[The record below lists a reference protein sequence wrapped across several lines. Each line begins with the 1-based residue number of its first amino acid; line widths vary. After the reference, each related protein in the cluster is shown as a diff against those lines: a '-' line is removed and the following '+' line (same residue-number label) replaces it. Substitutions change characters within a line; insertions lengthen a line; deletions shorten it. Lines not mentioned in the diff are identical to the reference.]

1 MKVRWFQAAEA
12 RRLFTL
18 ALPVFL
24 AQIAQTSMGFVDTVV
39 AGKASP
45 TDMASVA
52 VASSFWMPTMLF
64 GQGMLMAIT
73 PLVAQTLGADSRGA
87 VGRFL
92 RQGAW
97 LALFIAA
104 LLMAVIYGI
113 SLGVLHMDRVE
124 PDLARLTSGYLQAIM
139 WGLPGLM
146 LYCAQRAFL
155 EGHGRTRPAMLAGFI
170 GLGVNIPLNFVFVFG
185 WLGAPALGG
194 VGCGVAS
201 AVVCWVMSFVMFLSV
216 RRFKPR
222 AWRFEALQLSLALR
236 IARIGLP
243 GAFAMLVE
251 TLSFAIIA
259 VLIAPLGTAVV
270 AGHQVAMNVMNLSF
284 SFGDGMQVASVA
296 LCGRSLGEKRPDLA
310 VMYGTICQRIGNM
323 ISIVLSILY
332 LTLGNWYFHLYF
344 VEEDIIA
351 MGARIMQVMT
361 VIVLLQISQVIYMG
375 CLRGA
380 GDVVF
385 TTCAS
390 TLSITIVRPSCAY
403 LFCYVL
409 EIGVVGI
416 WLGIVCDQIVR
427 VCLTNW
433 RFKSGKWT
441 KIKI

>member
-270 AGHQVAMNVMNLSF
+270 AGHQVAMNVSGLVFMLPLSLGVATTIRVGSNLGE
-284 SFGDGMQVASVA
+284 GDLAGARTARRTA
-296 LCGRSLGEKRPDLA
+296 LCLALDMAALTAGLDGLG
-310 VMYGTICQRIGNM
+310 
-323 ISIVLSILY
+323 LS
-332 LTLGNWYFHLYF
+332 
-344 VEEDIIA
+344 
-351 MGARIMQVMT
+351 RRR
-361 VIVLLQISQVIYMG
+361 LL
-375 CLRGA
+375 
-380 GDVVF
+380 
-385 TTCAS
+385 
-390 TLSITIVRPSCAY
+390 
-403 LFCYVL
+403 
-409 EIGVVGI
+409 
-416 WLGIVCDQIVR
+416 
-427 VCLTNW
+427 
-433 RFKSGKWT
+433 
-441 KIKI
+441 